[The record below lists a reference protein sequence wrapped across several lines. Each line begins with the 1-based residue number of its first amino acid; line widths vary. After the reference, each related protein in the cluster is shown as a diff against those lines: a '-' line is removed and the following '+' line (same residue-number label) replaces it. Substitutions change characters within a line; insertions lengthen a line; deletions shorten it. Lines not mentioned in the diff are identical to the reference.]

1 MSNVNGPQKV
11 AILGGG
17 MGGLVTAFELTN
29 QPGWQE
35 KYDVTVYQLGWRL
48 GGKCA
53 SSRGPNDRIEEHGIH
68 GFMGSYFNALPL
80 MNDVYTEL
88 NRPAGAPLATFQE
101 AFLGSGFTMLWEWQE
116 DRLTPWPTRAP
127 SNSLPPTD
135 GSYYKGLET
144 AIVAII
150 TEVGQMLTAAQG
162 VPKIVSGAIEL
173 LLDKAKEQVETIPL
187 SEGPNHPLVHEIE
200 TARKLIT
207 GVVKTV
213 DVLAPHIVN
222 HADDLRRALLT
233 LDFYAALIVGALKD
247 NVEVE
252 GYDRLDEENWS
263 DWLSKYGCCAATLAS
278 PVVLTT
284 VNICYQ
290 SPNGDTSRAAKMGA
304 GCYLNWTLRACA
316 YMGDLIWSFAAGT
329 GETVVAPM
337 YEVLKRRG
345 VKFEFFHKVEALRLD
360 PVNRRNIA
368 AIEMTIQ
375 ATLKDPEAGYQP
387 LIDVKG
393 LPSWPHRPLYDQLE
407 QGEYLRATGIDLE
420 SYWNGWPN
428 EAFPALKHPR
438 TLRQGVDY
446 DQIVFAISLGA
457 IPYLCKELIEE
468 DHAWKEMV
476 HTIPALQTQAMQ
488 IWLNKDIYELGWAE
502 PLNPAKNELALSGT
516 YFCPPNGNANFPDL
530 LKWESWPKENYPKAL
545 WYFCGLM
552 PDYEPPPPFSDT
564 DYPRRQSERVKTQCI
579 QYLSAAIGTMLPKAT
594 TRANYG
600 VGDPMGLDFNLLVD
614 SRETGPGALRAEGVQ
629 RFDSQFWRANIDPT
643 ERYVTSPPGSVKC
656 RLEAWGSGFD
666 NLTLAGDWIYTGLN
680 VGSFEGATMSGKLA
694 SYAICGAPALDTII
708 GYPTMPRPE
717 ATHREHVPAPGL
729 TAQPRLRK
737 VVG

>member
-1 MSNVNGPQKV
+1 MSEATQPQKV

-17 MGGLVTAFELTN
+17 MGGLTTALQLTS
-29 QPGWQE
+29 QPDWQ
-35 KYDVTVYQLGWRL
+35 KRFDITVYQLGWRL

-53 SSRGPNDRIEEHGIH
+53 SSRGPNARIEEHGIH
-68 GFMGSYFNALPL
+68 GFMGSYFNALP
-80 MNDVYTEL
+80 MMADVYAEL
-88 NRPAGAPLATFQE
+88 NRPAGAPLATFEE
-101 AFLGSGFTMLWEWQE
+101 AFLGSGFTMLWEWDK

-127 SNSLPPTD
+127 SNSTPPTD
-135 GSYYKGLET
+135 GTSYKGLQT
-144 AIVAII
+144 AIVAILNEI
-150 TEVGQMLTAAQG
+150 GQMLATAKG
-162 VPKIVSGAIEL
+162 TPKLVSEGISL
-173 LLDKAKEQVETIPL
+173 VLDKAKRQVETVPL
-187 SEGPNHPLVHEIE
+187 SEGANHPLVGEIQA
-200 TARKLIT
+200 ARKFVS

-213 DVLAPHIVN
+213 DVLAPHIAD

-233 LDFYAALIVGALKD
+233 LDFYATLIVGALSD

-263 DWLSKYGCCAATLAS
+263 DWLTRHGCHPATLQS
-278 PVVLTT
+278 PVVMTT

-290 SPNGDTSRAAKMGA
+290 SPNGDTSRAARMGA

-329 GETVVAPM
+329 GETVVAPV

-360 PVNRRNIA
+360 PVNRRKVA
-368 AIEMTIQ
+368 AIEMTVQ

-393 LPSWPHRPLYDQLE
+393 LPSWPHRPLYEQLNE
-407 QGEYLRATGIDLE
+407 GEYLRATGIDLE

-428 EAFPALKHPR
+428 EAFPRLKTPR
-438 TLRQGVDY
+438 TLRHGVDY
-446 DQIVFAISLGA
+446 DEIVFAISLGA
-457 IPYLCKELIEE
+457 VRYLCKELMDE
-468 DHAWKEMV
+468 DQAWREMV
-476 HTIPALQTQAMQ
+476 AALPALQTQAMQ
-488 IWLNKDIYELGWAE
+488 IWLSKDMYELGWAE

-530 LKWESWPKENYPKAL
+530 LKWESWPKENAPKAL

-579 QYLSAAIGTMLPKAT
+579 QYLQASIGTMLPKAT
-594 TRANYG
+594 VRANYG

-614 SRETGPGALRAEGVQ
+614 TREDGPGALKAEGVQ

-643 ERYVTSPPGSVKC
+643 ERYVTSPPGSTAC

-694 SYAICGAPALDTII
+694 SYALSGAPALDTII
-708 GYPTMPRPE
+708 GYPTMPRP
-717 ATHREHVPAPGL
+717 HAPTRARPPVEE
-729 TAQPRLRK
+729 TAPRLRK

>member
-1 MSNVNGPQKV
+1 MQNAIRRQKI

-17 MGGLVTAFELTN
+17 MGGLTTAFELTS

-35 KYDVTVYQLGWRL
+35 RFDVTVYQLGWRL

-53 SSRGPNDRIEEHGIH
+53 SSRGENDRIEEHGIH
-68 GFMGSYFNALPL
+68 GFMGSYFNALPM
-80 MNDVYTEL
+80 MNDVYAEL

-127 SNSLPPTD
+127 SNDTPPTD
-135 GSYYKGLET
+135 GTSYKGVQT
-144 AIVAII
+144 AIVAILD
-150 TEVGQMLTAAQG
+150 EVGGMLTAAQN
-162 VPKIVSGAIEL
+162 VPGLVGEALSLVLDRARKQIET
-173 LLDKAKEQVETIPL
+173 VPL
-187 SEGPNHPLVHEIE
+187 SEGPNHPLVGEIE
-200 TARKLIT
+200 SARTFIN
-207 GVVKTV
+207 GVIKTI
-213 DVLAPHIVN
+213 DVVAPHIAN
-222 HADDLRRALLT
+222 HADNLRRALLT
-233 LDFYAALIVGALKD
+233 LDFYATLIVGALSD
-247 NVEVE
+247 NVEVQ

-263 DWLSKYGCCAATLAS
+263 EWLSRHGCHPATLAS

-290 SPNGDTSRAAKMGA
+290 SPNGDTSRAARMGA

-329 GETVVAPM
+329 GETVVAPI

-360 PVNRRNIA
+360 PMNRRKVA
-368 AIEMTIQ
+368 AIEMTVQ

-393 LPSWPHRPLYDQLE
+393 LPSWPHRPLYDQLHE
-407 QGEYLRATGIDLE
+407 GEYLRASGIDLE

-428 EAFPALKHPR
+428 EAFPHLKTPR

-446 DQIVFAISLGA
+446 DEIVFAISLGA
-457 IPYLCKELIEE
+457 VRYLCKELVEE
-468 DHAWKEMV
+468 APAWRDMV
-476 HTIPALQTQAMQ
+476 AKIPALQTQAMQ
-488 IWLNKDIYELGWAE
+488 VWLSKDMYELGWAE
-502 PLNPAKNELALSGT
+502 PINLAKNELALSGT

-530 LKWESWPKENYPKAL
+530 LKWESWPKENHPKAL

-579 QYLSAAIGTMLPKAT
+579 QYLQASIGTMLPKAT
-594 TRANYG
+594 VRANYG
-600 VGDPMGLDFNLLVD
+600 VGDPMGLDFDLLVD
-614 SRETGPGALRAEGVQ
+614 ARTTQPGALRAEGVQ

-643 ERYVTSPPGSVKC
+643 ELYVTSPPGSTAC
-656 RLEAWGSGFD
+656 RLEAWASGFD
-666 NLTLAGDWIYTGLN
+666 HLTLAGDWIYTGLN

-694 SYAICGAPALDTII
+694 SYALSGAPALDTII
-708 GYPTMPRPE
+708 GYPTLPRPHASE
-717 ATHREHVPAPGL
+717 PAPVAPSSRQPGL
-729 TAQPRLRK
+729 QL
-737 VVG
+737 VD

>member
-1 MSNVNGPQKV
+1 MSHATQPQKV

-17 MGGLVTAFELTN
+17 MGGLTTALQLTS
-29 QPGWQE
+29 QPNWQE
-35 KYDVTVYQLGWRL
+35 RFDITVYQLGWRL

-53 SSRGPNDRIEEHGIH
+53 SSRGPNARIEEHGIH
-68 GFMGSYFNALPL
+68 GFMGSYFNALP
-80 MNDVYTEL
+80 MMSDVYAEL
-88 NRPAGAPLATFQE
+88 NRPAGAPLATFEE
-101 AFLGSGFTMLWEWQE
+101 AFLGSGFTMLWEWE
-116 DRLTPWPTRAP
+116 KDRLTPWPTRAP
-127 SNSLPPTD
+127 SNSTPPTD
-135 GSYYKGLET
+135 GTSYKGLQT
-144 AIVAII
+144 AIVAILNEI
-150 TEVGQMLTAAQG
+150 GQMLATAQG
-162 VPKIVSGAIEL
+162 TPKLVSEGISL
-173 LLDKAKEQVETIPL
+173 ILDKAKQQVETVPL
-187 SEGPNHPLVHEIE
+187 SEGPNHPLVGEIQA
-200 TARKLIT
+200 ARKFIA

-213 DVLAPHIVN
+213 DVLAPHIAN

-233 LDFYAALIVGALKD
+233 LDFYATLIVGALSD

-263 DWLSKYGCCAATLAS
+263 DWLSRHGCHPATLQS
-278 PVVLTT
+278 PVVMTT

-290 SPNGDTSRAAKMGA
+290 SPNGDTSRAARMGA

-329 GETVVAPM
+329 GETVVAPI

-360 PVNRRNIA
+360 PVNRRKVA
-368 AIEMTIQ
+368 AIEMTVQ

-393 LPSWPHRPLYDQLE
+393 LPSWPHRPLYEQLNE
-407 QGEYLRATGIDLE
+407 GEYLRATGIDLE

-428 EAFPALKHPR
+428 EAFPRLKTPR
-438 TLRQGVDY
+438 TLRHGVDY
-446 DQIVFAISLGA
+446 DEIVFAISLGA
-457 IPYLCKELIEE
+457 VRYLCKELMDE
-468 DHAWKEMV
+468 DEAWRDMV
-476 HTIPALQTQAMQ
+476 DALPALQTQAMQ
-488 IWLNKDIYELGWAE
+488 IWLSKDMYELGWAE

-530 LKWESWPKENYPKAL
+530 LKWESWPEENAPKAL

-579 QYLSAAIGTMLPKAT
+579 QYLQASIGTMLPKAT
-594 TRANYG
+594 VRANYG

-643 ERYVTSPPGSVKC
+643 ERYVTSPPGSTAC

-694 SYAICGAPALDTII
+694 SYALSGAPALDTII
-708 GYPTMPRPE
+708 GYPTMPRPHAPTRARTPAVE
-717 ATHREHVPAPGL
+717 AA
-729 TAQPRLRK
+729 PRLRK

>member
-1 MSNVNGPQKV
+1 MSDATQPRKV

-17 MGGLVTAFELTN
+17 MGGLTTALQLTS
-29 QPGWQE
+29 QPDWQ
-35 KYDVTVYQLGWRL
+35 KRVDITVYQLGWRL
-48 GGKCA
+48 GGDCVPA
-53 SSRGPNDRIEEHGIH
+53 RGPNARIEEHGIH
-68 GFMGSYFNALPL
+68 RFKGSDFIAPPL
-80 MNDVYTEL
+80 RADVYAEL
-88 NRPAGAPLATFQE
+88 NRPAGAPLATFEE
-101 AFLGSGFTMLWEWQE
+101 AFLGSGFTMLWEWE
-116 DRLTPWPTRAP
+116 KDRLTPWPTRAP
-127 SNSLPPTD
+127 SNSTPPTD
-135 GSYYKGLET
+135 GTSYKGLQT
-144 AIVAII
+144 AIVAILNEI
-150 TEVGQMLTAAQG
+150 GQMLGAAEG
-162 VPKIVSGAIEL
+162 VPKLVSDGISLVVDQAKRQIETV
-173 LLDKAKEQVETIPL
+173 QL
-187 SEGPNHPLVHEIE
+187 SEAINNPPVGEIQA
-200 TARKLIT
+200 ARKLVS

-213 DVLAPHIVN
+213 DVLAPHIAD

-233 LDFYAALIVGALKD
+233 LDFYATLIVGALSD

-263 DWLSKYGCCAATLAS
+263 DWLTRHGCHPATLQS
-278 PVVLTT
+278 PVVMTT

-290 SPNGDTSRAAKMGA
+290 SPNGDTSRAARMGA

-329 GETVVAPM
+329 GETVVAPV

-360 PVNRRNIA
+360 PVNRRNVA
-368 AIEMTIQ
+368 AIEMTVQ

-393 LPSWPHRPLYDQLE
+393 LPSWPHRPLYEQLNE
-407 QGEYLRATGIDLE
+407 GEYLRATGIDLE

-428 EAFPALKHPR
+428 EAFPRLKTPR
-438 TLRQGVDY
+438 TLRHGVDY
-446 DQIVFAISLGA
+446 DEIVFAISLGA
-457 IPYLCKELIEE
+457 VRYLCKELMDE
-468 DHAWKEMV
+468 DQAWRDMV
-476 HTIPALQTQAMQ
+476 AALPALQTQAMQ
-488 IWLNKDIYELGWAE
+488 IWLSKDMYELGWAE

-530 LKWESWPKENYPKAL
+530 LKWESWPKDNAPKAL

-579 QYLSAAIGTMLPKAT
+579 QYLQASIGTMLPKAT
-594 TRANYG
+594 VRANYG

-643 ERYVTSPPGSVKC
+643 ERYVTSPPGSTAC

-680 VGSFEGATMSGKLA
+680 VGSFESATMSGKLA
-694 SYAICGAPALDTII
+694 SYALSGAPALYTII
-708 GYPTMPRPE
+708 GYPTMPRPHAPTRARTPAVE
-717 ATHREHVPAPGL
+717 AAL
-729 TAQPRLRK
+729 RLRK